1 MYCIYLYQVV
11 SRYDMTW
18 LNYMFM
24 WQTKILGKI
33 PVDIYY
39 LYLLVRSWPHEVCEF
54 LGRTHGKVFFGF
66 DNFLIAYAGR
76 LIQPAEYMSVMF
88 WSIFMVA
95 CFGSTALA
103 IASPSFQDEVKQVFQ
118 ASRMQRIWIVSSG
131 TLIALAQTSACL
143 GFRLDEVDSGP
154 LQSVVIA
161 NVPIVGIFFYF
172 WSHET
177 LSKIQLLG
185 CALIMAGIS
194 FMFLDDAG
202 PVDSNFPASFLWIC
216 ISTLFYAS
224 SIITIRF
231 AGGEELPERPKSIAI
246 VLSSGLLG
254 FLLLR
259 LFLCSGPFTFHPEI
273 LIWAMLNA
281 LASMTGL
288 LMVVLSYEVPD
299 AKVALATALID
310 SNAVPMC
317 VLNFLLLGEKP
328 GLAKL
333 VGMAVVLLGCSA
345 GFASPHEAKFD
356 EILSNSLLE
365 TS

>member
-1 MYCIYLYQVV
+1 
-11 SRYDMTW
+11 
-18 LNYMFM
+18 MFLR
-24 WQTKILGKI
+24 TF
-33 PVDIYY
+33 
-39 LYLLVRSWPHEVCEF
+39 LLLTLFASLLLCHLSTATRTGRSSV
-54 LGRTHGKVFFGF
+54 LLASLASVFFGF

-88 WSIFMVA
+88 LSIFTVA
-95 CFGSTALA
+95 CFGSTVLA
-103 IASPSFQDEVKQVFQ
+103 IASPSFQDEVKQVCQ

-161 NVPIVGIFFYF
+161 NVPIVGICFYF

-177 LSKIQLLG
+177 LSKVQLLG

-202 PVDSNFPASFLWIC
+202 PLDSNFPASFLWMC

-259 LFLCSGPFTFHPEI
+259 VFLCSGPFTFHPEI
-273 LIWAMLNA
+273 LIWALLNA
-281 LASMTGL
+281 FASMTGL
-288 LMVVLSYEVPD
+288 LTVVLSYEVPD

-317 VLNFLLLGEKP
+317 VLNFCLLGEKP

-333 VGMAVVLLGCSA
+333 IGMAVVLLGCAA

-356 EILSNSLLE
+356 EILSNSLLAA
-365 TS
+365 S

>member
-1 MYCIYLYQVV
+1 MDDQLFL
-11 SRYDMTW
+11 RT
-18 LNYMFM
+18 
-24 WQTKILGKI
+24 
-33 PVDIYY
+33 
-39 LYLLVRSWPHEVCEF
+39 LLLLTLFASLLLCHLSTATRTGRSSV
-54 LGRTHGKVFFGF
+54 LLASLASVFFGF

-273 LIWAMLNA
+273 LTWAMLNA

-288 LMVVLSYEVPD
+288 LTVVLSYEVPD